1 MEHKESG
8 VTFCLDATK
17 CMFSSGNVTER
28 TRMGR
33 LKAAAGETVVDLFA
47 GIGYYTLPL
56 LAKAGAAKVSP
67 LIMKTS
73 SPVLSYGRDCPSPY
87 LSTSSSSRLAP
98 NHPRPP
104 LSPPRRCPLS
114 AFPPMPPPTNSVPLP
129 QPLRPS
135 HCDLAPPDAL
145 QASGHSRN
153 VLGLT
158 AVTAWWLQSLA
169 FLRPPPSP

>member
-1 MEHKESG
+1 MLLRAIRLQQDGAAHGFVVVCRDSQAELLLGEDGWVEHKESG

-67 LIMKTS
+67 LS
-73 SPVLSYGRDCPSPY
+73 
-87 LSTSSSSRLAP
+87 
-98 NHPRPP
+98 
-104 LSPPRRCPLS
+104 
-114 AFPPMPPPTNSVPLP
+114 
-129 QPLRPS
+129 
-135 HCDLAPPDAL
+135 
-145 QASGHSRN
+145 
-153 VLGLT
+153 
-158 AVTAWWLQSLA
+158 
-169 FLRPPPSP
+169 